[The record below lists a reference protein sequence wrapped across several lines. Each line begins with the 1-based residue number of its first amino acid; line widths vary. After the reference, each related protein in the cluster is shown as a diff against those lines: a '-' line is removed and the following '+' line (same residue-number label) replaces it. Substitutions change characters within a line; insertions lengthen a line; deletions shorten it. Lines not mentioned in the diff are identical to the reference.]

1 MTWDFIDDKEM
12 PEEFTGVRINPRDCV
27 GHLLLIW
34 VIDYLPHK
42 PTQFS
47 RPDKPSDVIVVDVVD
62 LDAIDPETDQPGL
75 LARHTWWR
83 QAKLIQKLK
92 PKVGSPNPWLAR
104 MAKGG
109 ASTGF
114 NAPFV
119 LNGAADEPGAKQRAI
134 EWAQRNPGFTPSAP
148 FVEFGGDG
156 QSQPQVETAVTPPPV
171 TRQPSI
177 LEQIAGQRLMD
188 QGQRGADRLGHL
200 QPPQG
205 GQPPPF

>member
-1 MTWDFIDDKEM
+1 MDFIDDKDM
-12 PEEFTGVRINPRDCV
+12 PEEFTGVRINPRDVV

-42 PTQFS
+42 PTQYS

-62 LDAIDPETDQPGL
+62 LDVVDPETGQPGL

-92 PKVGSPNPWLAR
+92 DKVGNPNPWLAY

-119 LNGAADEPGAKQRAI
+119 LNGASNDPAAKQRAI
-134 EWAQRNPGFTPSAP
+134 EWVHRNPGFQPSAK
-148 FVEFGGDG
+148 FVEMGGPVAE
-156 QSQPQVETAVTPPPV
+156 SQPQVETFQPPV
-171 TRQPSI
+171 RTQTI
-177 LEQIAGQRLMD
+177 LEQMVGQRLQD
-188 QGQRGADRLGHL
+188 QGQRGADRLSHL

>member
-1 MTWDFIDDKEM
+1 MQDFIDDSEM

-62 LDAIDPETDQPGL
+62 LDVVDPETGQPGL

-92 PKVGSPNPWLAR
+92 TKVGSPNPWLAY

-119 LNGAADEPGAKQRAI
+119 LNGASSEPAAKQRAV
-134 EWAQRNPGFTPSAP
+134 EWMTRNPGFTPSVP
-148 FVEFGGDG
+148 FVEGVES
-156 QSQPQVETAVTPPPV
+156 QPQPQVEGSPPPPP
-171 TRQPSI
+171 TRAPSI
-177 LEQIAGQRLMD
+177 LEQMAGQRLVS
-188 QGQRGADRLGHL
+188 QGQAGADRLSHL

-205 GQPPPF
+205 ERPPF

>member
-1 MTWDFIDDKEM
+1 MSLEFIDDGDM
-12 PEEFTGVRINPRDCV
+12 AEEFTGVRINPRDCV

-42 PTQFS
+42 PTQFT

-62 LDAIDPETDQPGL
+62 LDVVDPDTGKPGL

-114 NAPFV
+114 NAPFI
-119 LNGAADEPGAKQRAI
+119 LNGAADEPGTKERAL
-134 EWAQRNPGFTPSAP
+134 EWASRNEGFRPSSP
-148 FVEFGGDG
+148 FMENPVPSN
-156 QSQPQVETAVTPPPV
+156 SQPQPQVQSSTVQ
-171 TRQPSI
+171 QPTI
-177 LEQIAGQRLMD
+177 LAQLAAQA
-188 QGQRGADRLGHL
+188 QRGADRLQHL
-200 QPPQG
+200 GPPQPPQG
-205 GQPPPF
+205 GKPPF

>member
-1 MTWDFIDDKEM
+1 MQDFIDDSEM

-62 LDAIDPETDQPGL
+62 LDVVDPESDQPGL

-92 PKVGSPNPWLAR
+92 TKVGSPNPWLAY

-119 LNGAADEPGAKQRAI
+119 LNGASSEPAAKQRAV
-134 EWAQRNPGFTPSAP
+134 EWMTRNPGFVPSVP
-148 FVEFGGDG
+148 FVEGGLE
-156 QSQPQVETAVTPPPV
+156 SHPQPEVETYVPPV
-171 TRQPSI
+171 TRQPTI
-177 LEQIAGQRLMD
+177 LESIAGARLGD
-188 QGQRGADRLGHL
+188 QGQRGADRLSHL

-205 GQPPPF
+205 GKPPF

>member
-1 MTWDFIDDKEM
+1 MDDFIDDKDM

-34 VIDYLPHK
+34 VIDYLEHK

-62 LDAIDPETDQPGL
+62 LDAIDPESNQPGL

-92 PKVGSPNPWLAR
+92 TKVGNPSPYLCR

-114 NAPFV
+114 NAPFI

-134 EWAQRNPGFTPSAP
+134 EWRQRNPGFQPSVPFGEQDNIVTAPAVSTPQPVEQSILARLASQAQAGAARLPRPPQAEQAP
-148 FVEFGGDG
+148 F
-156 QSQPQVETAVTPPPV
+156 
-171 TRQPSI
+171 
-177 LEQIAGQRLMD
+177 
-188 QGQRGADRLGHL
+188 
-200 QPPQG
+200 
-205 GQPPPF
+205 

>member
-1 MTWDFIDDKEM
+1 MENMEFIPDDEM
-12 PEEFTGVRINPRDCV
+12 LEDFTGVRINPRDVV

-62 LDAIDPETDQPGL
+62 LDAIDPETNQPGL

-83 QAKLIQKLK
+83 QARLIQKLK
-92 PKVGSPNPWLAR
+92 PKVGTPHPWIAR

-109 ASTGF
+109 ASTGY

-119 LNGAADEPGAKQRAI
+119 LNGAAEEPGAKERAR
-134 EWAQRNPGFTPSAP
+134 EWASRNVGFQPSTP
-148 FVEFGGDG
+148 FQGLGDSPSPH
-156 QSQPQVETAVTPPPV
+156 SQPQVETSAPT
-171 TRQPSI
+171 I
-177 LEQIAGQRLMD
+177 LEQLAA
-188 QGQRGADRLGHL
+188 QGQRGADRMG
-200 QPPQG
+200 QMGRPQSG
-205 GQPPPF
+205 SPPF

>member
-1 MTWDFIDDKEM
+1 MSLDFIDDNEM
-12 PEEFTGVRINPRDCV
+12 PEEFTGIRINPRDCV

-47 RPDKPSDVIVVDVVD
+47 RPDKPSDVIVVDCVD
-62 LDAIDPETDQPGL
+62 LDTVDPETGQPGL

-92 PKVGSPNPWLAR
+92 SKVGSPNPWLAR

-114 NAPFV
+114 NAPFI
-119 LNGAADEPGAKQRAI
+119 LNGAADEPGAKQRAL
-134 EWAQRNPGFTPSAP
+134 EWAQRNPGFTPSVP
-148 FVEFGGDG
+148 WTEG
-156 QSQPQVETAVTPPPV
+156 QNPNPQPEVETQ
-171 TRQPSI
+171 RQPAPPTI
-177 LEQIAGQRLMD
+177 LGQIAAQA
-188 QGQRGADRLGHL
+188 QRGADRLSHM
-200 QPPQG
+200 
-205 GQPPPF
+205 GQPQSGRPPF

>member
-1 MTWDFIDDKEM
+1 MDFIPDNEM
-12 PEEFTGVRINPRDCV
+12 PEEFTGLRINPRDVV
-27 GHLLLIW
+27 GHLLMIW

-42 PTQFS
+42 PTQYS

-62 LDAIDPETDQPGL
+62 LDIVDPESGQPGL

-92 PKVGSPNPWLAR
+92 SKVGTPHPWLAR

-119 LNGAADEPGAKQRAI
+119 LNGAADEPGAKERAM
-134 EWAQRNPGFTPSAP
+134 EWASRNPGFTPSTP
-148 FVEFGGDG
+148 FVEGQITEDMAIKTTVTDDG
-156 QSQPQVETAVTPPPV
+156 MPYPPPSPRPQ
-171 TRQPSI
+171 TI
-177 LEQIAGQRLMD
+177 LGQIAEQAQQGANRLS
-188 QGQRGADRLGHL
+188 HL
-200 QPPQG
+200 RPPESG
-205 GQPPPF
+205 KPPF

>member
-1 MTWDFIDDKEM
+1 MDFIDDNDM

-62 LDAIDPETDQPGL
+62 LDVVDPETGQPGL

-92 PKVGSPNPWLAR
+92 PKVGTPHPWLAY

-119 LNGAADEPGAKQRAI
+119 LNGASSEPAAKQRAM
-134 EWAQRNPGFTPSAP
+134 EWAARNPGFVPSAKFVEGAEYQPQPEVETYTPSRAP
-148 FVEFGGDG
+148 
-156 QSQPQVETAVTPPPV
+156 T
-171 TRQPSI
+171 I
-177 LEQIAGQRLMD
+177 LESIVSQRLGD
-188 QGQRGADRLGHL
+188 QGQRGADRIGLMG
-200 QPPQG
+200 QPPPPPQG
-205 GQPPPF
+205 GKPPF

>member
-1 MTWDFIDDKEM
+1 MDFIDDSEM

-27 GHLLLIW
+27 GHLLMIW

-42 PTQFS
+42 PTQYS

-62 LDAIDPETDQPGL
+62 LDVVDPETSKPGL

-92 PKVGSPNPWLAR
+92 PKVGSPHPWLAR

-109 ASTGF
+109 ASAGF

-119 LNGAADEPGAKQRAI
+119 LNGAGDEPGARERAL
-134 EWAQRNPGFTPSAP
+134 EWASRNDGFQPSVP
-148 FVEFGGDG
+148 FMEGTNP
-156 QSQPQVETAVTPPPV
+156 QPQVETPAPAVPP
-171 TRQPSI
+171 TSI
-177 LEQIAGQRLMD
+177 LGQMAA
-188 QGQRGADRLGHL
+188 QAQRGADRLAHL

-205 GQPPPF
+205 GKPPF